1 MGQHGHRNM
10 YYQTGLPGWVRRG
23 YSPGW
28 GGKPPMASYLE
39 DTGQLQD
46 AQDWF
51 QQNAAT
57 DRGVSNQAEQSAT
70 SPQGASTTETQ
81 QLKQQVAELQNQVQ
95 ELQNQLD
102 EQN

>member
-10 YYQTGLPGWVRRG
+10 YYQTGLPGWVRMG

-28 GGKPPMASYLE
+28 GGQSPMASYLE

-46 AQDWF
+46 AQEWF
-51 QQNAAT
+51 RQNAA
-57 DRGVSNQAEQSAT
+57 VEQEGSEDSAQNAVAT
-70 SPQGASTTETQ
+70 RPPSAETQ

-95 ELQNQLD
+95 ELQEQLD
-102 EQN
+102 DQS